1 LREKRRKILLRVVF
15 LGFLGVILGINFY
28 TGKIENLTESHMPM
42 PFGYGIS
49 VVLSGSMEPALSVDD
64 LAVIKKTQDVSMGDI
79 IVYQDGADLIIHR
92 VIGKVGNTVVTKG
105 DANDVADDPISI
117 TDVQG
122 KMVASFSAGG
132 ALVRLLKQ
140 PAAVV
145 LLIVLALFLMERSF
159 RAEKCRDSEK
169 EVGDKER
176 VT

>member
-1 LREKRRKILLRVVF
+1 
-15 LGFLGVILGINFY
+15 
-28 TGKIENLTESHMPM
+28 
-42 PFGYGIS
+42 
-49 VVLSGSMEPALSVDD
+49 
-64 LAVIKKTQDVSMGDI
+64 
-79 IVYQDGADLIIHR
+79 
-92 VIGKVGNTVVTKG
+92 VTKG

-145 LLIVLALFLMERSF
+145 LLMVLALFLMERSF

-169 EVGDKER
+169 EAGDKER